1 MQAGRRHHSVKHV
14 AAAAVFVCKLT
25 VVSSVTEMMWVEVV
39 EVGGGVG
46 IAWQVMER
54 VLCNV

>member
-1 MQAGRRHHSVKHV
+1 MQAGRRRHSVKHV
-14 AAAAVFVCKLT
+14 AAAVFVCKLT

-39 EVGGGVG
+39 EEGGGVG

-54 VLCNV
+54 VVCNV